1 MAERPGVMFFFDLE
15 PALKML
21 SDEEAGR
28 LFKAAMEYAHYGV
41 VPEFDGMVALAWTFI
56 QPKIDRDRD
65 AYDLRCKK
73 SEYAA
78 FCSHLGEGVTK
89 PTFEE
94 WEQQTQ
100 ADAGGCRQ
108 TLPTTTGTTTTT
120 PTGTTNTDPTSS
132 STATGDGK
140 GKAEGVRGGREGET
154 DPLNSSEDANAL
166 RNAALEKLDRYGK
179 R

>member
-28 LFKAAMEYAHYGV
+28 LFKAAMEYAHWGV

-56 QPKIDRDRD
+56 QPKIDRDRN

-78 FCSHLGEGVTK
+78 FCSHLGEGVAK

-94 WEQQTQ
+94 WEQRMQ
-100 ADAGGCRQ
+100 ADAGECAQ

-120 PTGTTNTDPTSS
+120 PTGTTNTDQTSS
-132 STATGDGK
+132 STATGAGK
-140 GKAEGVRGGREGET
+140 GKGKGVRGEGEGKT
-154 DPLNSSEDANAL
+154 DTPDEREFNNRRNEAL
-166 RNAALEKLDRYGK
+166 AKMDGYRG
-179 R
+179 